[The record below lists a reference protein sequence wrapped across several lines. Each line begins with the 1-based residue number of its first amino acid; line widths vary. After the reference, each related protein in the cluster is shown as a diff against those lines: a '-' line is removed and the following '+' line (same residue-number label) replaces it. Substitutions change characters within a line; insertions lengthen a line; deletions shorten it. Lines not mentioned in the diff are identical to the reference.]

1 MYPIRYKVVRLTTP
15 RSDSRG
21 RQCGHASRPA
31 APSQAGAQN
40 SAVPGGLGLLAVAP
54 DDLRGFLHQQ
64 AQHGPAQATRAT
76 QLYAVKALY
85 AYAASEGFRLENPA
99 HGLKLSVRGRIR
111 TEVYT
116 RPEADRI
123 LSWAGAQPG
132 RRWMVGHPL
141 LATFRYAGLRLSE
154 IVSQRARSLPERGPT
169 HTAAVLPS
177 CSSIRCPPQ
186 TGNSGSYAPRSIPA

>member
-1 MYPIRYKVVRLTTP
+1 M
-15 RSDSRG
+15 
-21 RQCGHASRPA
+21 
-31 APSQAGAQN
+31 
-40 SAVPGGLGLLAVAP
+40 PGGLGLLAVAP

-123 LSWAGAQPG
+123 LSWAGGATGPPVDG
-132 RRWMVGHPL
+132 RPSPPCHLPL
-141 LATFRYAGLRLSE
+141 RRAPAFGDRL
-154 IVSQRARSLPERGPT
+154 PT
-169 HTAAVLPS
+169 
-177 CSSIRCPPQ
+177 SSI
-186 TGNSGSYAPRSIPA
+186 TT